1 MPFMSSVIIYP
12 ANRLFGEVRVP
23 SSKSYTHRAVI
34 LASLSE
40 GVSRIFNP
48 LFSRDTLATV
58 KACKAFGASIME
70 KRGEEGEKLLEVCG
84 FGKIEPPDDVINV
97 ENSGTTLRIIT
108 AVAGLSPGV
117 TVLTGDDSI
126 RKRPMQPLLD
136 ALQQLGV
143 KAWSTR
149 DNGLA
154 PIVVEGGG
162 FRGEEVT
169 IRGDVSSQFITALLL
184 VTPLGE
190 RDCRIRILGDLVS
203 SPYIEIT
210 LEMLDLFGVK
220 VEREDWGFF
229 IPATQRYNPVNFYI
243 PGDFSSAAFLIAAAA
258 VTESKVKLLGLKTD
272 SVQGDAR
279 IVDIVREMGAKV
291 SDCESGII
299 VEGKG
304 ELKGAEVN
312 CRDTPDLVPVL
323 AALGACAK
331 GVMVLEGAEHAR
343 VKESDRIH
351 GPAVELVKMG
361 VKLEEKK
368 DGMVIC
374 GGEEIKGGV
383 KVESYGDHRMAMALS
398 VAALKARY
406 PVEIKDAECVDV
418 SYPGFWNDFEKL
430 GVKVERRDDGG
441 FG

>member
-1 MPFMSSVIIYP
+1 MVGVMIYLTE
-12 ANRLFGEVRVP
+12 RLFGEVMVP
-23 SSKSYTHRAVI
+23 PSKSYTHRAVI

-58 KACKAFGASIME
+58 RACKAFGVPIME
-70 KRGEEGEKLLEVCG
+70 KRGEEEGEKFLEVCG
-84 FGKIEPPDDVINV
+84 SGNVETPDDVINV

-108 AVAGLSPGV
+108 AIAGLSPGA

-149 DNGLA
+149 GNGLA

-162 FRGEEVT
+162 FKGGNVA

-184 VTPLGE
+184 VAPLGE
-190 RDCRIRILGDLVS
+190 SDCKIKILGEVVS
-203 SPYIEIT
+203 GPYVEIT

-220 VEREDWGFF
+220 VEKKDEGFF
-229 IPATQRYNPVNFYI
+229 IPAPQRYKAVDFYI

-258 VTESKVKLLGLKTD
+258 VTESKVKLLGLRTD

-279 IVDIVREMGAKV
+279 IVNIVREMGVKI
-291 SDCESGII
+291 SDYEDGII

-304 ELKGAEVN
+304 ELKGVEVN

-323 AALGACAK
+323 ASLGACAS

-351 GPAVELVKMG
+351 GPAVELAKMG
-361 VKLEEKK
+361 VKIEEKK
-368 DGMVIC
+368 DGMVIY
-374 GGEEIKGGV
+374 GGEAEIKGGV
-383 KVESYGDHRMAMALS
+383 MVESYGDHRMAMALS

-406 PVEIKDAECVDV
+406 PVEIKDAECVNV
-418 SYPGFWNDFEKL
+418 SYPRFWNDLERL
-430 GVKVERRDDGG
+430 GVKVERKNDGG
-441 FG
+441 FS

>member
-1 MPFMSSVIIYP
+1 MVSVIIYP
-12 ANRLFGEVRVP
+12 AESLFGKVMVP
-23 SSKSYTHRAVI
+23 PSKSYTHRAVI

-58 KACKAFGASIME
+58 RACKAFGIPIME
-70 KRGEEGEKLLEVCG
+70 KMGEEEGEKFLEVCG
-84 FGKIEPPDDVINV
+84 SGKIETPDDVINV

-108 AVAGLSPGV
+108 AVAGLSPAA

-126 RKRPMQPLLD
+126 RKRPMKPLLD
-136 ALQQLGV
+136 ALKQVGI

-149 DNGLA
+149 RNDLA

-162 FRGEEVT
+162 AKGGEVA

-184 VTPLGE
+184 IAPLGE
-190 RDCRIRILGDLVS
+190 SDCRINILGDLVS
-203 SPYIEIT
+203 SPYVEIT

-220 VEREDWGFF
+220 VEREEGGFF
-229 IPATQRYNPVNFYI
+229 VPAPQRYKAVDCYI

-258 VTESKVKLLGLKTD
+258 VTESKVKLLGLRTD

-279 IVDIVREMGAKV
+279 IVDIIREIGAKV
-291 SDCESGII
+291 SDYEDGII

-304 ELKGAEVN
+304 ELKGVEVN

-323 AALGACAK
+323 AALGACAS

-351 GPAVELVKMG
+351 GPAMELTKMG
-361 VKLEEKK
+361 VKIEEKK
-368 DGMVIC
+368 DGMIIY
-374 GGEEIKGGV
+374 GGEKEIKGGV
-383 KVESYGDHRMAMALS
+383 MVESYGDHRMAMALS

-406 PVEIKDAECVDV
+406 PVEVKDAECVNV
-418 SYPGFWNDFEKL
+418 SYPGFWNDLKRL
-430 GVKVERRDDGG
+430 GVKIERKDDGG
-441 FG
+441 FD